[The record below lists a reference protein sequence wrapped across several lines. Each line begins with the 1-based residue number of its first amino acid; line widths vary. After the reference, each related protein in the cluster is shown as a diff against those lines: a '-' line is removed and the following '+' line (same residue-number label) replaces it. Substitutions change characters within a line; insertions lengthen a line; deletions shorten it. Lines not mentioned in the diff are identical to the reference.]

1 MSQTELRN
9 KLYHI
14 IFGTESR
21 AGKLFDVV
29 LIYLIVISVAALI
42 VDSMAPAHSQLRRVL
57 TITEWVFTLLFTAE
71 YVVRIYCSPRPL
83 AYMRSFYGIIDLFS
97 ILPTYLGLIFPVAN
111 YALVVRLLRVLR
123 IFRVL
128 KLARYVSEAN
138 VLVRSLMAARRKILV
153 FFFVV
158 LVLATIFGSFMYV
171 VEGPQNGFTS
181 IPKSVYWTIVT
192 ITTVGYGDTTPATA
206 LGQVVAT
213 LAMLT
218 GYSIIAIPTGIVT
231 AELAQEIHRERIG
244 RVCNNC
250 GRAGHDQDARYC
262 KHCGSPFTDKNN

>member
-1 MSQTELRN
+1 MTQTELRN

-42 VDSMAPAHSQLRRVL
+42 LDSMAPEHSHLQRLLAV
-57 TITEWVFTLLFTAE
+57 TEWVFTLLFTIE
-71 YVVRIYCSPRPL
+71 YAVRIYCSPRPL
-83 AYMRSFYGIIDLFS
+83 AYMRSFYGVIDLIS
-97 ILPTYLGLIFPVAN
+97 ILPTYLGLLFPGAN

-138 VLVRSLMAARRKILV
+138 VLIRSLLLARRKILV

-158 LVLATIFGSFMYV
+158 CVLATIFGSIMFV
-171 VEGPQNGFTS
+171 VEGPENGFTS

-192 ITTVGYGDTTPATA
+192 ITTVGYGDITPVTP

-231 AELAQEIHRERIG
+231 AELAHEIHRERIG

-262 KHCGSPFTDKNN
+262 KYCGSPFSE